1 MLFGMDQEAVI
12 ADIENKAWQA
22 GVSIRRVC
30 ALAGVHPT
38 TFSRWKKS
46 ERNPDPIG
54 ANLKTIQQ
62 LYSALDSLTTPKR
75 RASRKAVS
83 A

>member
-1 MLFGMDQEAVI
+1 MDQEAVI
-12 ADIENKAWQA
+12 ADIESRAWQA

-30 ALAGVHPT
+30 TLAGVHPT

-62 LYSALDSLTTPKR
+62 LYAALDSLTQSTPKR
-75 RASRKAVS
+75 RARKAV

>member
-1 MLFGMDQEAVI
+1 MDQEAVI
-12 ADIENKAWQA
+12 ADIESKAWEA

-30 ALAGVHPT
+30 TLAGVHPT

-62 LYSALDSLTTPKR
+62 LYAALEDLRQAAPKR
-75 RASRKAVS
+75 RTRSAV

>member
-1 MLFGMDQEAVI
+1 MDQEAVI
-12 ADIENKAWQA
+12 ADIESKAWEA

-30 ALAGVHPT
+30 TRAGVHPT

-46 ERNPDPIG
+46 ERNPEPMG
-54 ANLKTIQQ
+54 ASLRTIQQ
-62 LYSALDSLTTPKR
+62 LYVALEQLRAEAPRR
-75 RASRKAVS
+75 RARKAV

>member
-1 MLFGMDQEAVI
+1 MGMDQEAVI
-12 ADIENKAWQA
+12 ADIEGRAWQA

-30 ALAGVHPT
+30 TLAGVHPT

-46 ERNPDPIG
+46 ERNPNPIG
-54 ANLKTIQQ
+54 ANLKTIKQ
-62 LYSALDSLTTPKR
+62 LYAALDSLSQGKQRST
-75 RASRKAVS
+75 RKAAS

>member
-1 MLFGMDQEAVI
+1 MDQEAVI
-12 ADIENKAWQA
+12 ADIENKAWEA

-54 ANLKTIQQ
+54 ANLKTIAQ
-62 LYSALDSLTTPKR
+62 LYAALDSVRSSAPKR
-75 RASRKAVS
+75 RSRKAV

>member
-1 MLFGMDQEAVI
+1 MDQEAVI
-12 ADIENKAWQA
+12 ADIESKAWEA

-30 ALAGVHPT
+30 TLAGVHPT

-54 ANLKTIQQ
+54 ANLKTIRQ
-62 LYSALDSLTTPKR
+62 LYAALDELRQAAPKR
-75 RASRKAVS
+75 RARSAV

>member
-1 MLFGMDQEAVI
+1 MDQEAVI
-12 ADIENKAWQA
+12 ADIESKAWEA

-30 ALAGVHPT
+30 TLAGVHPT

-54 ANLKTIQQ
+54 ANLRTIQQ
-62 LYSALDSLTTPKR
+62 LYAALDELRQAAPKR
-75 RASRKAVS
+75 RARSAV